1 VAIRQPALGDMVSA
15 SIDAAAAFGN
25 CFRGQDVVVTG
36 HTGFKGG
43 WLALWLHHLGAR
55 VHGYSLSPPSEPS
68 LFAMARLDEVVEHNL
83 GDVRDLERFAGVLR
97 RVRPRFVFHLAAQAI
112 VSLSYSDPVETIS
125 TNVMGTTI
133 VLEALRHVAW
143 PCAAVLVTSDKCYDN
158 VEWPWGYR
166 ETDALGGKDV
176 YSGSK
181 GAAELAIRSYFQSFF
196 RGDDHPV
203 RLAVARAGNV
213 IGGGDWAPDRI
224 VVDCIKAWLGGRRVP
239 LRSPDATRPWQ
250 RVLEPLAGYL
260 ALAQSLARSSAHHGE
275 AFNFGP
281 RAEQTRTVLE
291 LLKDLA
297 RLWGFHSGEDA
308 YEIVERRPF
317 HEAGLLKLNCD
328 KALLALRWT
337 PTLSYRECIDM
348 TGAWYRAVLREGA
361 EARALTVAQ
370 IARYESAA
378 AEREIAW
385 HQIPA
390 GEAA

>member
-1 VAIRQPALGDMVSA
+1 VAIGQSALGDMVSVRMN
-15 SIDAAAAFGN
+15 AAASFGN

-36 HTGFKGG
+36 HTGFKGS
-43 WLALWLHHLGAR
+43 WLALWLSHLGAR
-55 VHGYSLSPPSEPS
+55 VHGYSLPPPSEPS
-68 LFAMARLDEVVEHNL
+68 LFAMARLDEVVDHTV
-83 GDVRDLERFAGVLR
+83 GDVRDLERFSGLLR
-97 RVRPRFVFHLAAQAI
+97 RVRPRFVFHLAARAI
-112 VSLSYSDPVETIS
+112 VSISYSDPVETIS

-133 VLEALRHVAW
+133 VLEALRTVTW

-181 GAAELAIRSYFQSFF
+181 GAAELAIRYYFQSFF
-196 RGDDHPV
+196 LTKDHPA
-203 RLAVARAGNV
+203 RLAVGRAGNV
-213 IGGGDWAPDRI
+213 IGGGDWASDRI
-224 VVDCIKAWLGGRRVP
+224 VVDCVKAWMAGRRVS

-250 RVLEPLAGYL
+250 HVLEPLGGYL
-260 ALAQSLARSSAHHGE
+260 ALAQSLAQGSIHHGE

-281 RAEQTRTVLE
+281 RAEQARTVLE
-291 LLKDLA
+291 LLDDLA
-297 RLWGFHSGEDA
+297 CLWGFRSGEEA
-308 YEIVERRPF
+308 YEILERRPF

-348 TGAWYRAVLREGA
+348 TGEWYRAVLREGA
-361 EARALTVAQ
+361 DARALTVSQ

-378 AEREIAW
+378 AERAIAW
-385 HQIPA
+385 RQIAA